1 MLGVDLDVYDIG
13 AIIEGEFYVKFTL
26 CNKND
31 SFKWALVVVYG
42 PAQLDRKDQ
51 FLAELMR
58 VGSHKTIIGV
68 RW

>member
-1 MLGVDLDVYDIG
+1 
-13 AIIEGEFYVKFTL
+13 
-26 CNKND
+26 
-31 SFKWALVVVYG
+31 VVVYG